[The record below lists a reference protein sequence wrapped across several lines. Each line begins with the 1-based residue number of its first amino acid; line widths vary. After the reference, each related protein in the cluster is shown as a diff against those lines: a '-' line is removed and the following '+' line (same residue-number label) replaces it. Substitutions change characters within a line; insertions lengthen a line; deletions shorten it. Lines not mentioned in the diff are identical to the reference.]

1 MLPVTPNRLVNDP
14 SALSPHRTARAGPHQ
29 RTCDDVPARRR
40 APPDLDRKRPVP
52 QGRAPVG
59 DGAIAMNTKSYAFGW
74 VSAGALRM
82 SLYTVDAGYCSACSR
97 RFLRNRETGDYHVLS
112 W

>member
-1 MLPVTPNRLVNDP
+1 
-14 SALSPHRTARAGPHQ
+14 
-29 RTCDDVPARRR
+29 
-40 APPDLDRKRPVP
+40 
-52 QGRAPVG
+52 
-59 DGAIAMNTKSYAFGW
+59 MNTKSYAFGW

-82 SLYTVDAGYCSACSR
+82 SLYTVDAGYRSACSR